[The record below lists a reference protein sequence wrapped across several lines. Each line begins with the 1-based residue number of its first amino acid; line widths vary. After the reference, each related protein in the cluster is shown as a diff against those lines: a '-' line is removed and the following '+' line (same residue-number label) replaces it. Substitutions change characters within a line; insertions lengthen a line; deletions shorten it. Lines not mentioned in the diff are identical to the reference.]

1 MEHEILRR
9 TFLLLFALAATLLVS
24 QATLAQVRTNHGQ
37 AALVAEVKSI
47 APGQTFDV
55 ALYLNP
61 DPGWHIYWINPGDA
75 GLPPK
80 IAWEFPEGFEAGE
93 FQFPAPHF
101 VPFQELMSYGYDGP
115 TFFIAQVTAPEDI
128 EDEVVLAGKARW
140 LACDDQLCVPE
151 NATLELK
158 IPKGDGAEFSV
169 WRSDFANT
177 RAQHPIKMDW
187 SASFATMDDR
197 VIFDIKLPE
206 GFPELSNLW
215 LFPAAEKL
223 IDHAAPQTI
232 SVSDDHIRFDMA
244 GGVRIDNYDEAIAVM
259 VTGPDDERMQAFE
272 LYAER
277 VDSIGP
283 AEFKQS
289 APVNP
294 GDPFPDSGAAWQV
307 QPPDDSGSGSSSTGE
322 SGFVEFLKNLGFAF
336 LGGLILN
343 VMPCVLPILSL
354 KALAVAE
361 LTGQDARAARMA
373 GLAYFMGVL
382 VCFALLASAVLALRA
397 GGDLVG
403 WAFHLQNPT
412 IIVLLA
418 LLVTAVGLNFSGL
431 FEIRGTFANLGG
443 WTERLTSGGSSE
455 FFTGLLAV
463 IIASPC
469 TVPFM
474 GVALGYALVQPLI
487 VALSVFAGLAVGFAL
502 PYLLVTMFPPLR
514 NLLPKPGVWMETMRR
529 ILAFPMYATAIWL
542 IWVLGRQ
549 TGVNEV
555 AIVLLVVLLLAFT
568 LWCWSQANQSGRT
581 RWRIVSALGAISLV
595 AILVWPQSEPDAQA
609 GSVAEVEWS
618 QATLEQYHYQGD
630 AIFAYFTA
638 DWCISCKWN
647 ERVALQSNAVQDFF
661 SENDIQVLVGDWTMQ
676 GPEIA
681 AELQKH
687 GRAGVP
693 MYLYYE
699 PNGNIDKPVILPAAL
714 TPGIV
719 IDYIKGS

>member
-1 MEHEILRR
+1 M
-9 TFLLLFALAATLLVS
+9 ATLLIS
-24 QATLAQVRTNHGQ
+24 QATFAQIRTNYAQV
-37 AALVAEVKSI
+37 ALVAEVTSV

-55 ALYLNP
+55 ALYINP
-61 DPGWHIYWINPGDA
+61 DEGWHIYWINAGDA
-75 GLPPK
+75 GFPPEV
-80 IAWEFPEGFEAGE
+80 AWDLPEGSDVGD

-101 VPFQELMSYGYDGP
+101 VPFGDMMSYGYDGP
-115 TFFIAQVTAPEDI
+115 TFFIAQMTAPADFDDDI
-128 EDEVVLAGKARW
+128 VLAGKAKW
-140 LACDDQLCVPE
+140 LACDDSLCVPE
-151 NATLELK
+151 NANVELTLP
-158 IPKGDGAEFSV
+158 IGDGEERSV
-169 WRSDFANT
+169 WQRDFASS

-187 SASFATMDDR
+187 TATFATIDDK
-197 VIFDIKLPE
+197 VVFDVELPE
-206 GFPELSNLW
+206 GFPELHNLW
-215 LFPAAEKL
+215 LFPGVEKL
-223 IDHAAPQTI
+223 IDHAKPQTI
-232 SVSDDHIRFDMA
+232 SVSDSRLRFDMVA
-244 GGVRIDNYDEAIAVM
+244 GVRTDKYNEAMAVI
-259 VTGPDDERMQAFE
+259 VTGPDTDKMQAFE
-272 LYAER
+272 VLGKR
-277 VDSIGP
+277 VDSIRP
-283 AEFKQS
+283 AEFDQS
-289 APVNP
+289 ASVQP
-294 GDPFPDSGAAWQV
+294 GDSFPPEDA
-307 QPPDDSGSGSSSTGE
+307 GE
-322 SGFVEFLKNLGFAF
+322 SVAAPAGGNSSGPPTGGGFVEFLKNLGFAF

-373 GLAYFMGVL
+373 GLSYFAGVV
-382 VCFALLASAVLALRA
+382 VCFAILAGILLALRA
-397 GGDLVG
+397 GGGLVG

-412 IIVLLA
+412 VIVLLA

-431 FEIRGTFANLGG
+431 FEIRGTYANLGG

-474 GVALGYALVQPLI
+474 GVALGYALVQPLF
-487 VALSVFAGLAVGFAL
+487 VALSVFAGLAVGFAM
-502 PYLLVTMFPPLR
+502 PYLLVTMFPPFR
-514 NLLPKPGVWMETMRR
+514 NLLPRPGAWMETMRR

-555 AIVLLVVLLLAFT
+555 AIVLFVVLLLAFT
-568 LWCWSQANQSGRT
+568 LWCWSLANESGRN
-581 RWRIVSALGAISLV
+581 RWRVISALSALSIV
-595 AILVWPQSEPDAQA
+595 ALLFWPQGEPGDQSD
-609 GSVAEVEWS
+609 SVAEVEWS
-618 QATLEQYHYQGD
+618 ETTLKQYHDQGE

-638 DWCISCKWN
+638 DWCITCKVN
-647 ERVALQSNAVQDFF
+647 ERVALKSDAVQEYFV
-661 SENDIQVLVGDWTMQ
+661 ENDIRVLVGDWTMQ

-714 TPGIV
+714 TPGVV
-719 IDYIKGS
+719 IDNIRGS

>member
-1 MEHEILRR
+1 MRR
-9 TFLLLFALAATLLVS
+9 FLLVLFAFMATTLLVN
-24 QATLAQVRTNHGQ
+24 QAALAQVRTDHSQVG
-37 AALVAEVKSI
+37 LVAEVTSI

-61 DPGWHIYWINPGDA
+61 DPGWHIYWINAGDA
-75 GLPPK
+75 GFPPTMD
-80 IAWEFPEGFEAGE
+80 WVLPEGFEAGD

-101 VPFQELMSYGYDGP
+101 VPFMNLMSYGYDGP
-115 TFFIAQVTAPEDI
+115 TFFIAQVTASADF
-128 EDEVVLAGKARW
+128 EDEIVLAGKAEW
-140 LACDDQLCVPE
+140 LACDDQICVPE
-151 NATLELK
+151 DANVELR
-158 IPKGDGAEFSV
+158 IPKGDGEEFSV

-187 SASFATMDDR
+187 DTTFIATDDT
-197 VIFDIKLPE
+197 VVFEIELPE

-215 LFPAAEKL
+215 LFPGVQKL
-223 IDHAAPQTI
+223 INHAAPQTI
-232 SVSDDHIRFDMA
+232 SVSNERLRFEMEA
-244 GGVRIDNYDEAIAVM
+244 GARSDRYDEALAVV
-259 VTGPDDERMQAFE
+259 VTGPDAESMQAFE
-272 LYAER
+272 LMANR
-277 VDSIGP
+277 VDSLSP
-283 AEFKQS
+283 AEFQQS
-289 APVNP
+289 ASVKP
-294 GDPFPDSGAAWQV
+294 GESFPPGEDSDSSVAAAGAGS
-307 QPPDDSGSGSSSTGE
+307 SGSPPGTG
-322 SGFVEFLKNLGFAF
+322 GFIEFLKNLGFAF

-361 LTGQDARAARMA
+361 LTGQDAKAARMA
-373 GLAYFMGVL
+373 GMAYFAGVL
-382 VCFALLASAVLALRA
+382 VCFAALASIVLALRA

-418 LLVTAVGLNFSGL
+418 LLITAVGLNFSGL

-443 WTERLTSGGSSE
+443 LTERLTSGGSSE

-474 GVALGYALVQPLI
+474 GVALGYALVQPLF

-514 NLLPKPGVWMETMRR
+514 NLLPRPGAWMETMRR

-542 IWVLGRQ
+542 VWVLGRQ

-555 AIVLLVVLLLAFT
+555 AIVLLVVLILAFT
-568 LWCWSQANQSGRT
+568 LWCWGQANVSGRA
-581 RWRIVSALGAISLV
+581 RWRVVSALGALSLV
-595 AILVWPQSEPDAQA
+595 AILVWPQAEPDAQA
-609 GSVAEVEWS
+609 ESVAEVEWS
-618 QATLEQYHYQGD
+618 QATLEQYHDGGD

-647 ERVALQSNAVQDFF
+647 ERVALQSGKVQDYFID
-661 SENDIQVLVGDWTMQ
+661 NDIQVLVGDWTMR
-676 GPEIA
+676 GPDIA

-699 PNGNIDKPVILPAAL
+699 PNGDIDKPVILPAAL

-719 IDYIKGS
+719 IDHIEGA

>member
-1 MEHEILRR
+1 MRR
-9 TFLLLFALAATLLVS
+9 ILLVLVALLATSVLFS
-24 QATLAQVRTNHGQ
+24 QTTLAQVRTNHSQVG
-37 AALVAEVKSI
+37 LVAEVTSI
-47 APGQTFDV
+47 APGQTFDI

-61 DPGWHIYWINPGDA
+61 DPGWHIYWINAGDA
-75 GLPPK
+75 GFPPTME
-80 IAWEFPEGFEAGE
+80 WDLPEGFEAGD

-101 VPFQELMSYGYDGP
+101 VPFMNLMSYGYDGP
-115 TFFIAQVTAPEDI
+115 TFFIAQVTASADF
-128 EDEVVLAGKARW
+128 EDEIVLAGKAEW
-140 LACDDQLCVPE
+140 LACDDQICVPE
-151 NATLELK
+151 DANVELR
-158 IPKGDGAEFSV
+158 IPKGDGEEFSV

-187 SASFATMDDR
+187 DTTFTTTDDT
-197 VIFDIKLPE
+197 VVFDVELPE

-215 LFPAAEKL
+215 LFPGVEDL
-223 IDHAAPQTI
+223 INHATPQTI
-232 SVSDDHIRFDMA
+232 SVSNERLRFEMVSGSKSD
-244 GGVRIDNYDEAIAVM
+244 RYDEALAVV
-259 VTGPDDERMQAFE
+259 VTGPDAESMQAFE
-272 LYAER
+272 LVAQR
-277 VDSIGP
+277 VDSLSP
-283 AEFKQS
+283 AEFTQS
-289 APVNP
+289 ASVKP
-294 GDPFPDSGAAWQV
+294 GESFPPSDDSEGSGAPAGA
-307 QPPDDSGSGSSSTGE
+307 GSGGSPPGTG
-322 SGFVEFLKNLGFAF
+322 GFIEFLKNIGFAF

-361 LTGQDARAARMA
+361 LTGQDAKAARMA
-373 GLAYFMGVL
+373 GLAYFAGVL
-382 VCFALLASAVLALRA
+382 VCFAALASIVLALRA
-397 GGDLVG
+397 GGDIVG

-431 FEIRGTFANLGG
+431 FEIRGSFANLGG
-443 WTERLTSGGSSE
+443 LTDRLTSGGSSE

-474 GVALGYALVQPLI
+474 GVALGYALVQPLF
-487 VALSVFAGLAVGFAL
+487 VALTVFAGLAVGFAL

-514 NLLPKPGVWMETMRR
+514 NLLPRPGAWMETMRR

-568 LWCWSQANQSGRT
+568 LWCWGQANESGRVK
-581 RWRIVSALGAISLV
+581 WRVVSALGALSLV
-595 AILVWPQSEPDAQA
+595 AILVWPQAEPDAQA
-609 GSVAEVEWS
+609 ESVAEVEWS
-618 QATLEQYHYQGD
+618 QATLEQYHDEGD

-647 ERVALQSNAVQDFF
+647 ERVALQSGTVQDYFI
-661 SENDIQVLVGDWTMQ
+661 ENDIQVLVGDWTMR
-676 GPEIA
+676 GPDIA

-719 IDYIKGS
+719 IDYIKDT

>member
-1 MEHEILRR
+1 MRR
-9 TFLLLFALAATLLVS
+9 FQLMLVAFLATTLLIN
-24 QATLAQVRTNHGQ
+24 QAALAQVRTNHSQVG
-37 AALVAEVKSI
+37 LVAEVTSI

-61 DPGWHIYWINPGDA
+61 DPGWHIYWINAGDA
-75 GLPPK
+75 GFPPEVE
-80 IAWEFPEGFEAGE
+80 WDLPEGFEVGD

-101 VPFQELMSYGYDGP
+101 VPFMNLMSYGYDGP
-115 TFFIAQVTAPEDI
+115 TFFIAQVAASADL
-128 EDEVVLAGKARW
+128 EDEVVLSGKAEW
-140 LACDDQLCVPE
+140 LACDDQICVPE
-151 NATLELK
+151 DAVVELR
-158 IPKGDGAEFSV
+158 IPRGDGVEFSV
-169 WRSDFANT
+169 WRKDFANT

-187 SASFATMDDR
+187 NTSFTSTDDK
-197 VIFDIKLPE
+197 VIFDVELPQ
-206 GFPELSNLW
+206 GFPELNNLW
-215 LFPAAEKL
+215 LFPGVQNL

-232 SVSDDHIRFDMA
+232 SVSDQRLRFETV
-244 GGVRIDNYDEAIAVM
+244 GGARSDQYDEALAVIIA
-259 VTGPDDERMQAFE
+259 GPDAENMQAFE
-272 LYAER
+272 LVAKR
-277 VDSIGP
+277 VDSLSP
-283 AEFKQS
+283 AEFEQTASVRPGESFAPGEDNGAS
-289 APVNP
+289 AAPA
-294 GDPFPDSGAAWQV
+294 GAGS
-307 QPPDDSGSGSSSTGE
+307 SGSPPGTG
-322 SGFVEFLKNLGFAF
+322 GFVEFLKNLGFAF

-361 LTGQDARAARMA
+361 LTGQDAKAARMA
-373 GLAYFMGVL
+373 GLAYFAGVL
-382 VCFALLASAVLALRA
+382 VCFAALASIVLALRA

-418 LLVTAVGLNFSGL
+418 LLITAVGLNFSGL

-443 WTERLTSGGSSE
+443 LTERLTSGGSSE

-474 GVALGYALVQPLI
+474 GVALGYALVQPLF

-514 NLLPKPGVWMETMRR
+514 NLLPRPGAWMETMRR

-542 IWVLGRQ
+542 VWVLGRQ

-568 LWCWSQANQSGRT
+568 LWCWGQANESGRA
-581 RWRIVSALGAISLV
+581 RWRVVSALGALSLI
-595 AILVWPQSEPDAQA
+595 AILVWPQGEPDAQA
-609 GSVAEVEWS
+609 ETVVEVEWS
-618 QATLEQYHYQGD
+618 QATLEQLHDQGD
-630 AIFAYFTA
+630 PIFAYFTA

-647 ERVALQSNAVQDFF
+647 EKIALQSGSVQDYFI
-661 SENDIQVLVGDWTMQ
+661 ENDIQVLVGDWTMR
-676 GPEIA
+676 GPDIA

-693 MYLYYE
+693 MYLYYK
-699 PNGNIDKPVILPAAL
+699 PDGDIDRPVILPAAL

-719 IDYIKGS
+719 IDHIKGA